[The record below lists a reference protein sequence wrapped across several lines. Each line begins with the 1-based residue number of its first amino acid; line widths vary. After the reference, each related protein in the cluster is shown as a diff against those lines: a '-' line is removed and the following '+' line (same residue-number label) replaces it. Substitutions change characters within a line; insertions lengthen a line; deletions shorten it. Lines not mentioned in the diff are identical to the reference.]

1 METGALLRLAYLANI
16 LILVPVCWAM
26 FFGNAMASVFQGTV
40 TDSLGLRLL
49 VGSLWAAILSAS
61 VFGLFMPVLFA
72 PLLLVQIIYKALWLT
87 LFVLPLM
94 LAGKPV
100 PWGIASIFAA
110 IVLTY
115 PFVLWRAWSRR

>member
-1 METGALLRLAYLANI
+1 M
-16 LILVPVCWAM
+16 
-26 FFGNAMASVFQGTV
+26 
-40 TDSLGLRLL
+40 
-49 VGSLWAAILSAS
+49 S

-87 LFVLPLM
+87 LFVLPLV
-94 LAGKPV
+94 LAGKPA

-115 PFVLWRAWSRR
+115 PFVLWRAWSS

>member
-87 LFVLPLM
+87 LFVLPLV
-94 LAGKPV
+94 LAGKPA

-115 PFVLWRAWSRR
+115 PFVLWRAWSG

>member
-1 METGALLRLAYLANI
+1 METGAILRLAYVANI

-49 VGSLWAAILSAS
+49 VGSLWAAFLSAS
-61 VFGLFMPVLFA
+61 VLGLFMPAPFA
-72 PLLLVQIIYKALWLT
+72 PLLLVQIIYKAMWLA
-87 LFVLPLM
+87 LFVLPLV
-94 LAGKPV
+94 LAGKPA

-115 PFVLWRAWSRR
+115 PFVLWRAWSS

>member
-1 METGALLRLAYLANI
+1 MEIGALLRLAYLANI

-87 LFVLPLM
+87 LFVLPLV
-94 LAGKPV
+94 LAGKPA

-115 PFVLWRAWSRR
+115 PFVLWRAWSS

>member
-94 LAGKPV
+94 LAGKPA

-115 PFVLWRAWSRR
+115 PFVLWRAWSS

>member
-49 VGSLWAAILSAS
+49 VGSHWAAILSAS

-94 LAGKPV
+94 LAGKPA

-115 PFVLWRAWSRR
+115 PFVLWRAWSS

>member
-1 METGALLRLAYLANI
+1 METGAILRLAYVANI

-49 VGSLWAAILSAS
+49 VVSLWAAILSAS
-61 VFGLFMPVLFA
+61 VLGLFMPALFA
-72 PLLLVQIIYKALWLT
+72 PLLLVQIIYKAMWLA
-87 LFVLPLM
+87 LFVLPLV
-94 LAGKPV
+94 LAGKPA

-115 PFVLWRAWSRR
+115 PFVLWRAWSS

>member
-26 FFGNAMASVFQGTV
+26 FFGNAMASVFQGPV

-94 LAGKPV
+94 LAGKPA

-115 PFVLWRAWSRR
+115 PFVLWRAWSS

>member
-1 METGALLRLAYLANI
+1 MESGAVLRLAYVANI

-40 TDSLGLRLL
+40 TDSQGLRLL

-61 VFGLFMPVLFA
+61 VLGLFMPLLFA
-72 PLLLVQIIYKALWLT
+72 PLLLVQIIYKAMWLA
-87 LFVLPLM
+87 LFVLPLV
-94 LAGKPV
+94 LAGKPA

-115 PFVLWRAWSRR
+115 PFVLWRAWSS

>member
-26 FFGNAMASVFQGTV
+26 FFGNAMASVFQGAV

-87 LFVLPLM
+87 LFVLPLV
-94 LAGKPV
+94 LAGKPA

-115 PFVLWRAWSRR
+115 PFVLWRAWSS

>member
-87 LFVLPLM
+87 LFVLPLV
-94 LAGKPV
+94 LAGKPA

-115 PFVLWRAWSRR
+115 PFVLWRAWSS